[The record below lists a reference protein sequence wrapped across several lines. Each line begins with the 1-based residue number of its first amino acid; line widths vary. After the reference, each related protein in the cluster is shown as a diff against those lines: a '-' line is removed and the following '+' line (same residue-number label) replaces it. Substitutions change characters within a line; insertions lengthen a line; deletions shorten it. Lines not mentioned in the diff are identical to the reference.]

1 MLLDIQQRGEVM
13 NLRSTVRLGA
23 LHSGSYPTLT
33 QPVGAKA
40 SLLQRAVL
48 PWPSFPLSKVAYLPT
63 IPMGARSHAR
73 DCPLQVGAHNK
84 VRKLWLSRI
93 IVSEL
98 LLQSLL

>member
-23 LHSGSYPTLT
+23 LHSRSYPTLT

-48 PWPSFPLSKVAYLPT
+48 PLAKLSIVQSGLPAHHT
-63 IPMGARSHAR
+63 HGRQVSRQRLSIASRS
-73 DCPLQVGAHNK
+73 PQ
-84 VRKLWLSRI
+84 
-93 IVSEL
+93 
-98 LLQSLL
+98 